1 MRKKMWKLKNNK
13 KEHLKKNYKI
23 REMKYHCVLA
33 STLHIVSEKISE
45 FQAQQQK
52 NSEWKRREKKT

>member
-1 MRKKMWKLKNNK
+1 
-13 KEHLKKNYKI
+13 
-23 REMKYHCVLA
+23 MKYHCVLA